1 MDPRH
6 DPRVKAAKR
15 DAVVQARIAG
25 RQGQAKEKY
34 ADPLVALQGI
44 SVAIKLMGDVER
56 PDEFIR
62 LVTQHID
69 HGFGVPKDIE
79 AKFLARIK
87 GGVLDGEFEYIP
99 EVIASLL
106 RVAVMGLKGGDRKF
120 AYDLLVSWD
129 RQLVWSDAQLAW
141 AKLLLDK
148 ARNGVRQVG

>member
-15 DAVVQARIAG
+15 DAVVQARIVE

-44 SVAIKLMGDVER
+44 SVAIKLMGDVEK

-62 LVTQHID
+62 IVSQHID
-69 HGFGVPKDIE
+69 HGFGIPKKIE
-79 AKFLARIK
+79 EKFLARIE
-87 GGVLDGEFEYIP
+87 GGGLDGEFEYIP
-99 EVIASLL
+99 EVISDLL

-129 RQLVWSDAQLAW
+129 KNLVWSDAQLAW
-141 AKLLLDK
+141 AKVLLDK
-148 ARNGVRQVG
+148 ARNGVRKVG